1 VFKCKIE
8 TLNGGVSGSDPFYSY
23 YILRYK
29 LLKYHPDLVV
39 LTINKT
45 DFDDFVCRGG
55 DERFLSNGK
64 IQTKSRPVIEWF
76 FSKKSFAEGWL

>member
-1 VFKCKIE
+1 
-8 TLNGGVSGSDPFYSY
+8 
-23 YILRYK
+23 
-29 LLKYHPDLVV
+29 V

-64 IQTKSRPVIEWF
+64 IQTKSDLLLNGFFKEVILLRLVMINWLGMIWQM
-76 FSKKSFAEGWL
+76 KSAKNSNRKL